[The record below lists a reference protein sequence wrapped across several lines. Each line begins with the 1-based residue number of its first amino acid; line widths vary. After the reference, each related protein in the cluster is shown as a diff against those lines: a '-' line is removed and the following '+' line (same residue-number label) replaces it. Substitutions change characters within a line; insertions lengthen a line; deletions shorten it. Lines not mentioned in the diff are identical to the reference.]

1 MEEEEEEGGGSVA
14 CSQSVTEIE
23 RFPETEAEGESTK
36 QGWGPSAETE
46 VAGKTEGPAHRR
58 EQRRGKEEES
68 GG

>member
-1 MEEEEEEGGGSVA
+1 M
-14 CSQSVTEIE
+14 TEIE
-23 RFPETEAEGESTK
+23 RFPETEAEGESAK